1 MTKDKQINTFKER
14 LTSFASSWFHLVPPR
29 LKKKGNSILVLSF
42 FISNSGTIHERGRG
56 AIMSIAVIVTTE
68 KMFMVVYCRTL
79 LRVTI

>member
-1 MTKDKQINTFKER
+1 MTQ
-14 LTSFASSWFHLVPPR
+14 
-29 LKKKGNSILVLSF
+29 KGRFNFGSLI

-79 LRVTI
+79 LRYNIKQNNNKRNHDVYSSTIYHISYYIFND